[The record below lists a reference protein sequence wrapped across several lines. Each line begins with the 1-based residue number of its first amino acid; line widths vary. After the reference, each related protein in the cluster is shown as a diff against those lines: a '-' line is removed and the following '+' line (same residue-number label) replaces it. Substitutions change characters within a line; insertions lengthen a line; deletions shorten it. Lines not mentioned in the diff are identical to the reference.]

1 MQQEGMKKR
10 TYTTEQLRDKLDKL
24 NLSRSYVFLLST
36 GRRTPSMNLAS
47 RIMQETGI
55 KPEVW
60 IDLNKQYEATK

>member
-10 TYTTEQLRDKLDKL
+10 TYTTEQLEQVLRKFS
-24 NLSRSYVFLLST
+24 LSRSYVFLLST
-36 GRRTPSMNLAS
+36 GRRTPSMKLAS

-60 IDLNKQYEATK
+60 INLNKQYEATK

>member
-1 MQQEGMKKR
+1 VQQEGMKKR

-36 GRRTPSMNLAS
+36 GRRTPSMKLAS

-60 IDLNKQYEATK
+60 IELNRKYEATK

>member
-1 MQQEGMKKR
+1 VQQEGMKKR
-10 TYTTEQLRDKLDKL
+10 TYTTDQLEQVLRKF

-36 GRRTPSMNLAS
+36 GRRTPSMKLAS

-60 IDLNKQYEATK
+60 IELNRQYQCKS

>member
-1 MQQEGMKKR
+1 VQQERMKKR
-10 TYTTEQLRDKLDKL
+10 TYTTDQLEQVLRKF

-36 GRRTPSMNLAS
+36 GRRTPSMKLAS

-60 IDLNKQYEATK
+60 INLNKQYEATK

>member
-1 MQQEGMKKR
+1 MQQEAMKKR
-10 TYTTEQLRDKLDKL
+10 TYTTDQLRDKLDKL

-36 GRRTPSMNLAS
+36 GRRTPSMKMAG

-60 IDLNKQYEATK
+60 INLNKQYEATK